1 MGDTDPLFEL
11 RNLFLIGNYQAAIN
25 EGLTLDHLPEAYK
38 VERDVIIYRSY
49 IAKGDYNIVL
59 EEIKD
64 SNPNAAL
71 VAVKALAS
79 YLSSERNKDI
89 VLTTIKSWPS
99 DPRMVNNDVV
109 QLVSGLISFYEEN
122 YDEVFRALHQS
133 RSLEGR
139 ALLVRAFIQIDRLD
153 LAQKELGTMQGIDDD
168 ATATQLAT
176 AWLDIALG
184 GEKLEE
190 AFFILTELTEK
201 WNSTP
206 LLLNGLASVH
216 LKRLDKPDEPKN
228 AEKLLLQAMEKN
240 PNDVDTLVNL
250 VALYQHMGKPKEVVN
265 RYLNQ
270 AKARTPKHPYIKELE
285 LLEQSWERLV
295 SRFSP
300 TQAS

>member
-240 PNDVDTLVNL
+240 PNDADTLVNL

>member
-1 MGDTDPLFEL
+1 MGGSVSTSSSSSSTSLIMGDTDPLFEL

-79 YLSSERNKDI
+79 YLSSERDKDI

-133 RSLEGR
+133 RSPDSTWRRRSSAPCR
-139 ALLVRAFIQIDRLD
+139 ASTMTPPLHNSPPPGLTSPSVERSSRRRSSSSQSSPRS
-153 LAQKELGTMQGIDDD
+153 GTRRRSCS
-168 ATATQLAT
+168 T
-176 AWLDIALG
+176 AWPR
-184 GEKLEE
+184 
-190 AFFILTELTEK
+190 FISRG
-201 WNSTP
+201 STSP
-206 LLLNGLASVH
+206 
-216 LKRLDKPDEPKN
+216 
-228 AEKLLLQAMEKN
+228 
-240 PNDVDTLVNL
+240 
-250 VALYQHMGKPKEVVN
+250 
-265 RYLNQ
+265 
-270 AKARTPKHPYIKELE
+270 RTPK
-285 LLEQSWERLV
+285 SSS
-295 SRFSP
+295 SRP
-300 TQAS
+300 WRRTPMTRTRW

>member
-99 DPRMVNNDVV
+99 DPRMANNDVV

-240 PNDVDTLVNL
+240 PNDADTLVNL

>member
-25 EGLTLDHLPEAYK
+25 EGLTLDHLPDAYK

-240 PNDVDTLVNL
+240 PNDADTLVNL

>member
-25 EGLTLDHLPEAYK
+25 EGLTLDHLPEAHK
-38 VERDVIIYRSY
+38 VDRDVIIYRAY
-49 IAKGDYNIVL
+49 IAKGDYNLVL

-64 SNPNAAL
+64 SSPHAGL

-99 DPRMVNNDVV
+99 DPRMVNNDTV
-109 QLVSGLISFYEEN
+109 QLVSGLIAFYEEN
-122 YDEVFRALHQS
+122 YDEVFRTLHQS
-133 RSLEGR
+133 TSLEGR

-153 LAQKELGTMQGIDDD
+153 LAQKELGTMQNIDDD

-190 AFFILTELTEK
+190 AFFILTELADK
-201 WNSTP
+201 WNATP

-216 LKRLDKPDEPKN
+216 LKRLDKPDEARN
-228 AEKLLLQAMEKN
+228 AEKVLLQAMEKN

-250 VALYQHMGKPKEVVN
+250 VALYQHMGKSKEVIN

-270 AKARTPKHPYIKELE
+270 AKARTPKHPYVKELE